1 MKNNHHFFAK
11 GDHIMIIVCPEC
23 STTFNVNADRIPET
37 GAKVRC
43 ARCKHVFFIEKT
55 VEQDL
60 TTETIVQEEV
70 PTTSVGNNE
79 SNFSYDKFQ
88 ELDSAPDAETKQG
101 TEASKKLDSNT
112 SATPPKDAIADVAE
126 DIDINEQPANPE
138 FPEKTVPN
146 KKGGP
151 IASIIRILLLLIMA
165 IIIIGGVFVY
175 INGTD
180 QLNKT
185 IQQLIGQQTD
195 RPVQT
200 GQITLT
206 ELEGKFIL
214 NKQAGELFLIS
225 GLAVNN
231 YSEAR
236 AAIQVKGI
244 VFDPNGK
251 PLRQKTV
258 YCGNAIDDKDLLTLS
273 FAELEHSMGNQFG
286 KDLSNMKV
294 NSKQQ
299 IPFDIIFKDLP
310 KNLSEFS
317 VKVTS
322 STPANK

>member
-1 MKNNHHFFAK
+1 
-11 GDHIMIIVCPEC
+11 MIIVCPEC
-23 STTFNVNADRIPET
+23 STTFNVNADRIPENGT
-37 GAKVRC
+37 KVRC
-43 ARCKHVFFIEKT
+43 ARCKHVFLVQKI

-60 TTETIVQEEV
+60 TTEKIVQKEV
-70 PTTSVGNNE
+70 STVSTGKDE

-88 ELDSAPDAETKQG
+88 ELDSAPSVETG
-101 TEASKKLDSNT
+101 TELDSDT
-112 SATPPKDAIADVAE
+112 SPTTSEDVATDTDE
-126 DIDINEQPANPE
+126 NIDTNEQPANPE
-138 FPEKTVPN
+138 FPEKPAVN

-180 QLNKT
+180 QLNQT

-200 GQITLT
+200 GQITLA

-225 GLAVNN
+225 GVAVNN
-231 YSEAR
+231 YPEAR

-258 YCGNAIDDKDLLTLS
+258 FCGNAISDSELLTLS

-286 KDLSNMKV
+286 TNLSNMKV

-317 VKVTS
+317 VKVTA
-322 STPANK
+322 STPADK